1 MIKVKGISKLYGKKE
16 ALKNISFD
24 VGKGEILGFLGPN
37 GAGKTTT
44 MKIITGYISPTS
56 GKVSVNGI
64 DIFEDPLKAR
74 GKIGYLPE
82 NSPLYSNM
90 KVDKFL
96 KFICELKDIKT
107 KKIASEIERVIKTL
121 SLTSVS
127 NRLIGNLSKGYKQRV
142 GLAQAIIGEPK
153 VLILDEPTSGLD
165 PKQIIEIRKL
175 IKQLSREKTI
185 ILCSH
190 ILTEINMI
198 AERVLI
204 INEGE
209 IIAQGTLKEL
219 SRPFKEEVL
228 RVKIEGDGKKIKRG
242 LLEISG
248 IKKVESLEG
257 YFDITINEG
266 NKTKR
271 EIFFKMA
278 NLGFPI
284 LEIRKI
290 ELTLEEIFLKSIT
303 KEASLK

>member
-1 MIKVKGISKLYGKKE
+1 LIKVKGISKLYGKKE

-107 KKIASEIERVIKTL
+107 KKIASEIERVIKIL
-121 SLTSVS
+121 SLTSVR

-175 IKQLSREKTI
+175 IKELSREKTI
-185 ILCSH
+185 IICSH

-198 AERVLI
+198 AERLLI
-204 INEGE
+204 INDGK

-228 RVKIEGDGKKIKRG
+228 RVKIEGDGEKIKRG
-242 LLEISG
+242 LLEIPS
-248 IKKVESLEG
+248 IKKVENLEG

-266 NKTKR
+266 NETKR

-303 KEASLK
+303 KEASLR